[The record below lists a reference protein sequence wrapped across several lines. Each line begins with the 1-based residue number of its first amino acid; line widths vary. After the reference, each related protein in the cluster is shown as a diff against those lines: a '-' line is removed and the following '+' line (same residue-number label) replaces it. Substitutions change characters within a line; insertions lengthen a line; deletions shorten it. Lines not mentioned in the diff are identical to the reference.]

1 MRLFTFFGVAVAV
14 LSFGNITNAQPTNV
28 GGVWIVESGEAP
40 DGSRYAGSVS
50 FSPLDDRHIVSRQ
63 TPKGTSEGVGV
74 YLGDAIGTAFGAGA
88 AELALYRVGG
98 GGVLEGVWIDESG
111 NRGTERA
118 VPAAEGG
125 SVFTVSGVYPD
136 NNGMY
141 SGSLTIDERNERLDL
156 EWKLG
161 TASSNGV
168 GFRFGEYLVALRG
181 AQSGY
186 RALALYVFKAG
197 RADGAILVPSSDRL
211 GSERLAKAR

>member
-1 MRLFTFFGVAVAV
+1 MRLFTFYGVVAVV

-28 GGVWIVESGEAP
+28 GGVWIVEAGEAP

-63 TPKGTSEGVGV
+63 TPRGTSEGVGV
-74 YLGDAIGTAFGAGA
+74 GVGNAIGATFGAGA
-88 AELALYRVGG
+88 AELALYRVGE

-118 VPAAEGG
+118 IPAAEGG
-125 SVFTVSGVYPD
+125 SVFTVAGVYPD
-136 NNGMY
+136 NEGMY
-141 SGSLTIDERNERLDL
+141 SGSLTIDERNERLNL

-186 RALALYVFKAG
+186 LALYVFEAG